1 MAHVFDNPGYRS
13 VLTRQEYRA
22 HFETVDRANRNIFR
36 SSRGDQQG
44 KVPHDIFKLRYDV
57 YCIEC
62 AFLPPTEQA
71 GGMEVDEY
79 ETNAVHIAA
88 YSMDETLIGTV
99 RLVQPLAEQP
109 YPFERHCA
117 VFDHIELPPRALSC
131 EISRLVVRKD
141 HRRRRADSLAGVP
154 GLPAQVPE
162 VERRHGERRRESPML
177 LFGMYREM
185 YRHSR
190 QAGIR
195 YWFAAME
202 RALAQSLARMGFGF
216 KAIGPQADYYGAVV
230 PYVLD
235 LHAMEAK
242 LAAENP
248 ALSAWMQER
257 PHALLPRLSW
267 QQNPARGLTR
277 ALSRARAD

>member
-1 MAHVFDNPGYRS
+1 MAHVFENPGYRS
-13 VLTRQEYRA
+13 VLSRQEYQA

-36 SSRGDQQG
+36 SFRGDQHG

-57 YCIEC
+57 YCVEC
-62 AFLPPTEQA
+62 AFLPQAEQA

-88 YSMDETLIGTV
+88 YSLDETLIGTV
-99 RLVQPLAEQP
+99 RLVQPQAEQP

-117 VFDHIELPPRALSC
+117 VFDHFEHPPRALAC

-141 HRRRRADSLAGVP
+141 HRRRRADSLDGVP
-154 GLPAQVPE
+154 GLPAQVATA
-162 VERRHGERRRESPML
+162 ERRHGERRRESPML

-190 QAGIR
+190 HVGIR

-202 RALAQSLARMGFGF
+202 RALAQSLERMGFGF
-216 KAIGPQADYYGAVV
+216 QPIGPPADYYGAVV

-235 LHAMEAK
+235 LHMMEAK
-242 LAAENP
+242 LAAVNP

-257 PHALLPRLSW
+257 PHALLPRHSW
-267 QQNPARGLTR
+267 QQHPARG
-277 ALSRARAD
+277 RARTVARAKS